1 LAAFRVDLAVIP
13 EQRSWSQTA
22 PPQYL
27 GVRRLAWLPSN
38 HQKGKI
44 DDRHYCSC
52 HHRRQG
58 RVPAVRHAIAPRLA
72 ELTGTTVT
80 TEYALGVFFVAY
92 GATVFALTLLPSV
105 RSAGIGVMIANIVYT
120 VAAVGVMLAGV
131 WPLTTLGVVFT
142 LGSGLYTLVM
152 ADLQYLGL
160 RRMRS

>member
-1 LAAFRVDLAVIP
+1 MRLDAVL
-13 EQRSWSQTA
+13 TG
-22 PPQYL
+22 L
-27 GVRRLAWLPSN
+27 VGVGGL
-38 HQKGKI
+38 
-44 DDRHYCSC
+44 
-52 HHRRQG
+52 
-58 RVPAVRHAIAPRLA
+58 AIAPRLA

-105 RSAGIGVMIANIVYT
+105 RSAGIGVMIANVVYT
-120 VAAVGVMLAGV
+120 VAAVGVVLAGV